1 MSTTSSTEIQQL
13 KEFISD
19 RFNQLDNKIDEVK
32 KDLNEVKQ
40 DLKDLSNKVESI
52 DKRLVTVET
61 TVISI
66 EQRLSI
72 VESAIQRIPDLYGKL
87 GELKFWTQIE
97 FIIIAVLVAWFGSGG
112 RL

>member
-19 RFNQLDNKIDEVK
+19 RFNQLDKKVDEIK
-32 KDLNEVKQ
+32 K

>member
-1 MSTTSSTEIQQL
+1 MFTTSSTEIQQL

-19 RFNQLDNKIDEVK
+19 RFNQLDKKVDEINK
-32 KDLNEVKQ
+32 
-40 DLKDLSNKVESI
+40 DLKDISQEVESI
-52 DKRLVTVET
+52 DKRLATVET
-61 TVISI
+61 KVIAI

-72 VESAIQRIPDLYGKL
+72 VESAIQRIPDLYGKF

-97 FIIIAVLVAWFGSGG
+97 FIIIVVLVAWFGSSG

>member
-13 KEFISD
+13 KEFIRD
-19 RFNQLDNKIDEVK
+19 RFNQLDNKIDEIK
-32 KDLNEVKQ
+32 KDLKDISDEVK
-40 DLKDLSNKVESI
+40 SI

-61 TVISI
+61 KVISS

-97 FIIIAVLVAWFGSGG
+97 FIIIAFLVAWFGSSG
-112 RL
+112 RF

>member
-13 KEFISD
+13 REFISD
-19 RFNQLDNKIDEVK
+19 RFNQLDNKIDEIK
-32 KDLNEVKQ
+32 KDLKDISNE
-40 DLKDLSNKVESI
+40 VESI
-52 DKRLVTVET
+52 DKRLVAVET
-61 TVISI
+61 KVISI

-97 FIIIAVLVAWFGSGG
+97 FIIIAVLVAWFGSSG